1 MKNYIK
7 GLLMLMFVVLF
18 FSCSKDEESNV
29 PLEVVK
35 TKYKIT
41 SVTITQ
47 MPFLNSNGFLWDVTN
62 GPDVILGLVVNNN
75 IVNNTLPTNNLTSS
89 GLPLLWNLSTPYQS
103 TDFNTPMYVY
113 VVDDD
118 LNDFP
123 SSSNE
128 TIGIVSFYMLEYT
141 VGATKYPT
149 SVVKTINGVTIKLNL
164 TWE

>member
-7 GLLMLMFVVLF
+7 GLLMLIFVFLF

-47 MPFLNSNGFLWDVTN
+47 MPFLKSSTSLWDVTN

-75 IVNNTLPTNNLTSS
+75 NVNSTLPTNNLTSS
-89 GLPLLWNLSTPYQS
+89 ELPLLWNLSTPYQS

-123 SSSNE
+123 STSNE

-141 VGATKYPT
+141 VGATKYPST
-149 SVVKTINGVTIKLNL
+149 VSKTINGVTIKLNL

>member
-7 GLLMLMFVVLF
+7 GLLMLVLVVIF
-18 FSCSKDEESNV
+18 FSCSKDDENNV
-29 PLEVVK
+29 PTEAVK

-47 MPFLNSNGFLWDVTN
+47 MPFLNSNNFLWDVTN

-123 SSSNE
+123 STSNE

-141 VGATKYPT
+141 VGATKYPST
-149 SVVKTINGVTIKLNL
+149 VSKTINGVTIKLNL

>member
-1 MKNYIK
+1 
-7 GLLMLMFVVLF
+7 MLMFVVLF

-47 MPFLNSNGFLWDVTN
+47 MPFLNSNSFLWDGIN
-62 GPDVILGLVVNNN
+62 GPDVFLAMVVNNN
-75 IVNNTLPTNNLTSS
+75 LVNNTISTNNLTIS
-89 GLPLLWNLSTPYQS
+89 GIPLLWNLSTPYQS
-103 TDFNTPMYVY
+103 TDFNSPLYVY
-113 VVDDD
+113 VIDDD
-118 LNDFP
+118 INDIP

-128 TIGIVSFYMLEYT
+128 TIGIVPFYMLEYT
-141 VGATKYPT
+141 VGATKYPST
-149 SVVKTINGVTIKLNL
+149 VSKTINGVTIKLNL